1 MIETSHDKYG
11 GVIIDSATLPLARD
25 EFEKEIKSLVATLK
39 DKKLV
44 WVKIPIEKSD
54 FIPTLTK
61 LGFEFHHCD
70 EKSLMLLKKMTN
82 DAYVPTTKNFI
93 VGVGAIVLHQGQL
106 LVIRDRFSPGYKL
119 PGGHVDK
126 NETIKSA
133 VKREVYEETGVHVE
147 CESIVNI
154 GHFRNGQF
162 GESNLYIVCTAK
174 ALSEKITVNDISE
187 IAEARW
193 ISPDDFFYSGEVN
206 NYNKSVVKAVLNNKE
221 LKLMDQAVELRVPG
235 GEVFF

>member
-11 GVIIDSATLPLARD
+11 GVIVDSTTLPFARN
-25 EFEKEIKSLVATLK
+25 EFEKEIKRLVASLK

-44 WVKIPIEKSD
+44 WVKIPIERSD

-70 EKSLMLLKKMTN
+70 EKSLMLLKKMAD

-93 VGVGAIVLHQGQL
+93 VGVGAIVLNQGQL

-147 CESIVNI
+147 FESIVNI

-174 ALSEKITVNDISE
+174 ALSDKISVNDLSE
-187 IAEARW
+187 IAEATW
-193 ISPDDFFYSGEVN
+193 MSPDDFFNSQATN
-206 NYNKSVVKAVLNNKE
+206 NYNKSIVKAALNNKE
-221 LKLMDQAVELRVPG
+221 LKLMDQPVELRVPG

>member
-1 MIETSHDKYG
+1 MIETTSDKYG
-11 GVIIDSATLPLARD
+11 GVIINNATLPFARD
-25 EFEKEIKSLVATLK
+25 EFEKEIKSLVTSLK

-44 WVKIPIEKSD
+44 WIKIAIENSD
-54 FIPTLTK
+54 FIPVLTK

-70 EKSLMLLKKMTN
+70 EKSLMLIKKMA
-82 DAYVPTTKNFI
+82 DDSYVSTTKNFI
-93 VGVGAIVLHQGQL
+93 VGVGAIVLHQGRL

-133 VKREVYEETGVHVE
+133 VKREVYEETGIHVE
-147 CESIVNI
+147 FESIVNL

-174 ALSEKITVNDISE
+174 ALSDKIAVNDLSE

-193 ISPDDFFYSGEVN
+193 ISPDEFLNSQETN
-206 NYNKSVVKAVLNNKE
+206 NYNKSVVNAVLNNKE
-221 LKLMDQAVELRVPG
+221 LKLMDQPVELRVPG